1 MCIPLQKFFIA
12 VVVTV
17 TQLATSE
24 SIGLADDNLTLQDVC
39 RLKGQEKNQIHGL
52 GMVVGLRG
60 TGDENF
66 KPTSRF
72 LVSAMQHLGSQFAT
86 DAQGVPNLDEIK
98 KAGNTAMVFV
108 TVDIPPVGAQQG
120 DLLNCSISSI
130 SAKNLEGG
138 TLILTNLVGPNRSDP
153 TVYALAAGPLSIPDP
168 RTPTSAVIHRG
179 CKMETTVRNQ
189 FMSPDGKVTLILE
202 EGQSS
207 FQSAQLIEDR
217 INELA
222 QSLFG
227 GSPGNSSAQESNSHI
242 LARAIDQHHVEV
254 LVPAFYRDRP
264 VQFVTVLM
272 GISITNIQ
280 RRKSVYINERE
291 GVVAVGEDVLI
302 SPVVVSHKNLV
313 IDTGGGA
320 RGSFV
325 GVDPSN
331 PDPKTERPKLKNL
344 QEALNKLAVPTEDFI
359 SIIKALK
366 AKGDLFGEVIIQ

>member
-1 MCIPLQKFFIA
+1 MFDKLFKFLSML
-12 VVVTV
+12 T
-17 TQLATSE
+17 ATMTLGTTIE

-39 RLKGQEKNQIHGL
+39 RLKGQEENQIHGL
-52 GMVVGLRG
+52 GLVVGLRG

-72 LVSAMQHLGSQFAT
+72 LVSAMQHMGSQFAT

-98 KAGNTAMVFV
+98 KAGNTAMVFISV
-108 TVDIPPVGAQQG
+108 EIPPTGAQQG
-120 DLLNCSISSI
+120 DMLNCSVSSI

-138 TLILTNLVGPNRSDP
+138 TLMLTNLLGPNRNDP
-153 TVYALAAGPLSIPDP
+153 TVYALAQGPLSIPDP

-189 FMSPDGKVTLILE
+189 FISPDNKVTLILE
-202 EGQSS
+202 QGQSS

-222 QSLFG
+222 QSLLG
-227 GSPGNSSAQESNSHI
+227 GSPGNSSAQQPVSHI
-242 LARAIDQHHVEV
+242 LAHAIDQHHVEV
-254 LVPAFYRDRP
+254 KVPTFYRDRP
-264 VQFVTVLM
+264 VQFVALLM
-272 GISITNIQ
+272 GIPITNIQ

-302 SPVVVSHKNLV
+302 SPVVVSHKSLV
-313 IDTGGGA
+313 IDTGSGA
-320 RGSFV
+320 RRSFV

-331 PDPKTERPKLKNL
+331 PDPKQQRPKLKNL
-344 QEALNKLAVPTEDFI
+344 QEALNELAVPTADFI